1 MMANGNADVLR
12 EMREIIR
19 DGITVDSVTRDRL
32 LFTSMISLSDRL
44 DSMQIQFNGLQPMKL
59 FYKVAVWFASGIG
72 LSIVVL
78 IGGIL
83 TGKVEVI
90 FK

>member
-1 MMANGNADVLR
+1 MANGNADVLR

-19 DGITVDSVTRDRL
+19 DGKSVDIDTRDRL
-32 LFTSMISLSDRL
+32 LFTAMINVSDRL
-44 DSMQIQFNGLQPMKL
+44 DAIQPML
-59 FYKVAVWFASGIG
+59 TFYKVAMWFVSGIG
-72 LSIVVL
+72 ISIVAL
-78 IGGIL
+78 IGGIV

>member
-1 MMANGNADVLR
+1 MTNGNADVLR

-19 DGITVDSVTRDRL
+19 DGKTVDIDTRDRL
-32 LFTSMISLSDRL
+32 LFTAVIGISDRL
-44 DSMQIQFNGLQPMKL
+44 DAIQPML
-59 FYKVAVWFASGIG
+59 AFYKVAMWFVSGIG
-72 LSIVVL
+72 ISIMAL

-90 FK
+90 VK